1 MGQLLRRIAAFLGLI
16 SPMTYAYPAL
26 DIRLP
31 GDRQFH
37 LVGSIHMGTVDMSP
51 LPAKLAARLKQADAL
66 IVEAD
71 ITGSASPFDHIEQQP
86 ELEQRLSESEFQ
98 QLLTLCQE
106 LGADV
111 DSFSTARLAGSVNDA
126 SPSGSAIGI
135 TRRIRRGLSTVAGG
149 QRPA

>member
-51 LPAKLAARLKQADAL
+51 LPAKLAARLKQGRCPD
-66 IVEAD
+66 
-71 ITGSASPFDHIEQQP
+71 
-86 ELEQRLSESEFQ
+86 
-98 QLLTLCQE
+98 C
-106 LGADV
+106 
-111 DSFSTARLAGSVNDA
+111 
-126 SPSGSAIGI
+126 
-135 TRRIRRGLSTVAGG
+135 
-149 QRPA
+149 